1 VLRCL
6 FLSPAAGQ
14 SHVVGLFYSCSRS
27 LLVSVTCLQQNVF
40 SPCHVTCLQQQDNH
54 GADACAS
61 DMRRRSPRASARHYR
76 IYYTIYY
83 SRTIMVQGL
92 RLRHE
97 AQIPPCIRATLHYLL
112 HYLLR
117 NLSANRLVTLCWAV
131 VVCFL
136 LNP

>member
-1 VLRCL
+1 
-6 FLSPAAGQ
+6 
-14 SHVVGLFYSCSRS
+14 
-27 LLVSVTCLQQNVF
+27 
-40 SPCHVTCLQQQDNH
+40 
-54 GADACAS
+54 
-61 DMRRRSPRASARHYR
+61 
-76 IYYTIYY
+76 
-83 SRTIMVQGL
+83 MVQGL